1 MHLLAR
7 ILGVTLVCS
16 SLTAPVAVAQVP
28 PPFAPAP
35 PPPAPTGSEED
46 LQPEVT
52 IIQRQDRTVEEYR
65 VNGQLYMIKVTPKR
79 GRPYF
84 LVDSDGNGNFDMQ
97 RVAGPDLEPRMLI
110 PSWVLLRW

>member
-1 MHLLAR
+1 M
-7 ILGVTLVCS
+7 LGIALVCG
-16 SLTAPVAVAQVP
+16 SLTAPVTQAQVRPPLEPALP
-28 PPFAPAP
+28 PPS
-35 PPPAPTGSEED
+35 PTGSEED

-52 IIQRQDRTVEEYR
+52 IIRRQDRTIEEYS